1 MTTPI
6 NTAIALEWALK
17 EGLDN
22 SQICI
27 YLNEVDPTFTYGIQN
42 IVYDIPPHVAIYLP
56 PSESDFPPVT
66 PDHAG
71 YVYDNNELI
80 HIILIYEL

>member
-6 NTAIALEWALK
+6 RTAKALDWALR

-27 YLNEVDPTFTYGIQN
+27 CLNEIDPTFYYGIQN
-42 IVYDIPPHVAIYLP
+42 ITKDVPPHVAIYFP
-56 PSESDFPPVT
+56 PSETDFLPVI
-66 PDHAG
+66 PDHVG
-71 YVYDNNELI
+71 YVYDNNKLTN
-80 HIILIYEL
+80 IIFIYLL

>member
-6 NTAIALEWALK
+6 RTAQALEWALK

-27 YLNEVDPTFTYGIQN
+27 YLNEADPTFTYGIQN
-42 IVYDIPPHVAIYLP
+42 IVNDLPPHVAIYFP
-56 PSESDFPPVT
+56 PSETDFLPVT
-66 PDHAG
+66 PDHVG

-80 HIILIYEL
+80 HIIFIYEL

>member
-6 NTAIALEWALK
+6 RTATALEWAIK

-27 YLNEVDPTFTYGIQN
+27 CLNEVDPTFQYGIQN
-42 IVYDIPPHVAIYLP
+42 ISQDVPPHVAIYLP
-56 PSESDFPPVT
+56 PSEHDFPPAT
-66 PDHAG
+66 PDHVG
-71 YVYDNNELI
+71 YVYDNNELTN
-80 HIILIYEL
+80 IILIYEL